1 LASAQIKTTPK
12 QETVTTGSGFGSWGC
27 VMLFREEDEDEET
40 LPFED
45 RAEAGRILATKLSA
59 YSGRDDVLVL
69 GLPRGGVPVA
79 FQVAQAL
86 KAPLDVFVV
95 RKLGT
100 PWNRE
105 LGMGAIAPGGVQIL
119 DLSIVRELC
128 VTDQAI
134 REVAAEE
141 LQELERRERLYRSGR
156 PPLSVAGKTVI
167 LVDDGIATGSSIL
180 AAVAALRR
188 QQAARIVVAIPVAPA
203 HACSAIR
210 MEADEVVSVAE
221 PEMFFAVSQW
231 YADFSQTTDDDVR
244 ALLEEAGR
252 SMPRAA

>member
-1 LASAQIKTTPK
+1 
-12 QETVTTGSGFGSWGC
+12 
-27 VMLFREEDEDEET
+27 MFREEDEDEET
-40 LPFED
+40 LSFED
-45 RAEAGRILATKLSA
+45 RTEAGRILGSRLSA
-59 YSGRDDVLVL
+59 YAGRDDVLVL

-79 FQVAQAL
+79 FEVARAL
-86 KAPLDVFVV
+86 KAPLDVLVV

-119 DLSIVRELC
+119 DLSIVKELC
-128 VTDQAI
+128 VTDEAI
-134 REVAAEE
+134 GEVAAAE
-141 LQELERRERLYRSGR
+141 LEELERREHLYRSGR

-180 AAVAALRR
+180 AGIAALRR
-188 QQAARIVVAIPVAPA
+188 QQAERIVVAIPVAPA
-203 HACSAIR
+203 TACSAIR

-231 YADFSQTTDDDVR
+231 YSDFSQTSDDDVR
-244 ALLEEAGR
+244 RLLEQAAL